1 MNMNKNKKFVV
12 ALSLATI
19 MLMQNT
25 MPLLAK
31 NNEEGKW
38 MSGEYHTHTTQS
50 KDAGEKITTTEHI
63 LDVAFKEADFT
74 SESWSQAAPWEL
86 PTQTTDAD
94 GAAFD
99 YLVLANHLRPSFR
112 NPDGKTQDL
121 AFYQGLQQEI
131 NKVKALQE
139 EGKYEDKLIF
149 SGFEWDMLGLDH
161 AAVGIIAPNEEQMIE
176 GIKEFEY
183 RYSKETKDTYFT
195 NEETEKYGKRYNEN
209 IKENTFHA
217 IGWLKEN
224 YPDSYVLINHPARK
238 NGGESELKIED
249 IRRMNDIAPNIVF
262 GFEGILGNQM
272 SNDGRG
278 ESKEVY
284 GGADGMLAEVGGM
297 WDALLGEGRRFFTFA
312 NSDFHFKVRK
322 DPTGGSYSGYWPGEY
337 SRNYTW
343 VEGNTMKDLADGLR
357 SGKSFAVTGDLIDAL
372 DFRAKGKSE
381 EVEMG
386 DTLKV
391 QKGEEV
397 TLTVRFKSPEVNNYQ
412 TLFGTDTDTTNEVA
426 VDHIDLISGEV
437 TGKISANSEAY
448 TNDKNETT
456 KVIQTFTSEDWIT
469 DEEGYNTLTFTVKAD
484 KDRYYRLRGTNL
496 EVSVEGQ
503 TDEMGNP
510 LRDEIKER
518 PSADSINDHNY
529 SDLWFY
535 GNPIFVDVQGK

>member
-131 NKVKALQE
+131 DKVKALQE

-357 SGKSFAVTGDLIDAL
+357 SGKSFAVTGDLSDAL

-412 TLFGTDTDTTNEVA
+412 TLFSTDTATTNEVA

-437 TGKISANSEAY
+437 TGKISPNSEAY

-456 KVIQTFTSEDWIT
+456 KVIQTFTSEDWTT

-496 EVSVEGQ
+496 EVSAEGQ

-510 LRDEIKER
+510 LRDEMKER

>member
-1 MNMNKNKKFVV
+1 MNKNKKFVV

-131 NKVKALQE
+131 DKVKALQE

-217 IGWLKEN
+217 IVWLKEN

-412 TLFGTDTDTTNEVA
+412 TLFSTDTATTNEVA

-437 TGKISANSEAY
+437 TGKISPNSEAY

-496 EVSVEGQ
+496 EVSAEGQ

-510 LRDEIKER
+510 LRDEMKER

>member
-1 MNMNKNKKFVV
+1 MNKNKKFVV

-74 SESWSQAAPWEL
+74 SESWSQAATWEL

-183 RYSKETKDTYFT
+183 HYSKETKDTYFT
-195 NEETEKYGKRYNEN
+195 NEEIEKYGKRYNEN

-510 LRDEIKER
+510 LRDEMKER

>member
-1 MNMNKNKKFVV
+1 MNKNKKFVV

-74 SESWSQAAPWEL
+74 SESWSQAATWEL

-195 NEETEKYGKRYNEN
+195 NEEIEKYGKRYNEN

-510 LRDEIKER
+510 LRDEMKER

>member
-131 NKVKALQE
+131 DKVKALQE

-412 TLFGTDTDTTNEVA
+412 TLFSTDTATTNEVA

-437 TGKISANSEAY
+437 TGKISPNSEAY

-456 KVIQTFTSEDWIT
+456 KVIQTFTSEDWTT

-496 EVSVEGQ
+496 EVSAEGQ

-510 LRDEIKER
+510 LRDEMKER

>member
-1 MNMNKNKKFVV
+1 MNKNKKFVV

-74 SESWSQAAPWEL
+74 SESWSHAAPWEL

-386 DTLKV
+386 DTLKA

-510 LRDEIKER
+510 LRDEMKER

>member
-1 MNMNKNKKFVV
+1 MNKNKKFVV

-484 KDRYYRLRGTNL
+484 KDSYYRLRGTNL

>member
-1 MNMNKNKKFVV
+1 MNKNKKFVV

-74 SESWSQAAPWEL
+74 SESWSQAATWEL

-183 RYSKETKDTYFT
+183 HYSKETKDTYFT
-195 NEETEKYGKRYNEN
+195 NEEIEKYGKRYNEN

-437 TGKISANSEAY
+437 TGKISSNSEAY

-510 LRDEIKER
+510 LRDEMKER

>member
-1 MNMNKNKKFVV
+1 MNKNKKFVV

-74 SESWSQAAPWEL
+74 SESWSQAATWEL

-195 NEETEKYGKRYNEN
+195 NEEAEKYGKRYNEN

-510 LRDEIKER
+510 LRDEMKER

>member
-1 MNMNKNKKFVV
+1 MNKNKKFVV

-74 SESWSQAAPWEL
+74 SESWSQAATWEL

-131 NKVKALQE
+131 NKVKVLQE

-412 TLFGTDTDTTNEVA
+412 TLFSTDTATTNEVA

-437 TGKISANSEAY
+437 TGKISPNSKAY

-510 LRDEIKER
+510 LRDEMKER

>member
-1 MNMNKNKKFVV
+1 MNKNKKFVV

-131 NKVKALQE
+131 DKVKALQE

-176 GIKEFEY
+176 GIKAFEY

-412 TLFGTDTDTTNEVA
+412 TLFGTDTDTTNEVV

-469 DEEGYNTLTFTVKAD
+469 DEEVYNTLTFTVKAD

-510 LRDEIKER
+510 LRDEMKER

>member
-1 MNMNKNKKFVV
+1 MNKNKKFVV

-412 TLFGTDTDTTNEVA
+412 TLFGTDTDTTNEVV

-469 DEEGYNTLTFTVKAD
+469 DEEVYNTLTFTVKAD

-510 LRDEIKER
+510 LRDEMKER

>member
-1 MNMNKNKKFVV
+1 MNKNKKFVV

-74 SESWSQAAPWEL
+74 SESWSQAATWEL

-131 NKVKALQE
+131 NKVKVLQE

-510 LRDEIKER
+510 LRDEMKER

>member
-1 MNMNKNKKFVV
+1 MNKNKKFVV

-74 SESWSQAAPWEL
+74 SESWSQAATWEL

-195 NEETEKYGKRYNEN
+195 NEEIEKYGKRYNEN

-357 SGKSFAVTGDLIDAL
+357 SGKSFTVTGDLIDAL

-386 DTLKV
+386 DTLKA

-510 LRDEIKER
+510 LRDEMKER

>member
-1 MNMNKNKKFVV
+1 MNKNKKFVV

-74 SESWSQAAPWEL
+74 SESWSQAATWEL

-131 NKVKALQE
+131 NKVKVLQE

-484 KDRYYRLRGTNL
+484 KDRYYRLRGANL

>member
-1 MNMNKNKKFVV
+1 MNKNKKFVV

-131 NKVKALQE
+131 DKVKALQE

-217 IGWLKEN
+217 IVWLKEN

-412 TLFGTDTDTTNEVA
+412 TLFSTDTATTNEVA

-437 TGKISANSEAY
+437 TGKISPNSEAY

-456 KVIQTFTSEDWIT
+456 KVIQTFTSEDWTT

-496 EVSVEGQ
+496 EVSAEGQ

-510 LRDEIKER
+510 LRDEMKER

>member
-1 MNMNKNKKFVV
+1 MNKNKKFVV

-74 SESWSQAAPWEL
+74 SESWSHAAPWEL

-448 TNDKNETT
+448 TNDKNKTT

>member
-1 MNMNKNKKFVV
+1 MNKNKKFVV

-74 SESWSQAAPWEL
+74 SESWSQAATWEL

-412 TLFGTDTDTTNEVA
+412 TLFSTDTATTNEVA

-456 KVIQTFTSEDWIT
+456 KVIQTFTSEDWTT

>member
-1 MNMNKNKKFVV
+1 MNKNKKFVV

-386 DTLKV
+386 GTLKV

>member
-1 MNMNKNKKFVV
+1 MNKNKKFVV

-74 SESWSQAAPWEL
+74 SESWSQAATWEL

-131 NKVKALQE
+131 NKVKVLQE

-412 TLFGTDTDTTNEVA
+412 TLFSTDTATTNEVA

-437 TGKISANSEAY
+437 TGKISPNSKAY

-456 KVIQTFTSEDWIT
+456 KVIQTFTSEDWTT
-469 DEEGYNTLTFTVKAD
+469 DEDGYNTLTFTVKAD

-496 EVSVEGQ
+496 EVSAEGQ

-510 LRDEIKER
+510 LRDEMKER

>member
-1 MNMNKNKKFVV
+1 MNKNKKFVV

-131 NKVKALQE
+131 DKVKALQE

-412 TLFGTDTDTTNEVA
+412 TLFSTDTATTNEVA

-437 TGKISANSEAY
+437 TGKISPNSKAY

-510 LRDEIKER
+510 LRDEMKER

>member
-1 MNMNKNKKFVV
+1 MNKNKKFVV

-131 NKVKALQE
+131 DKVKALQE

-272 SNDGRG
+272 SNDGRD

-412 TLFGTDTDTTNEVA
+412 TLFSTDTATTNEVA

-437 TGKISANSEAY
+437 TGKISPNSEAY
-448 TNDKNETT
+448 TNDKNETA
-456 KVIQTFTSEDWIT
+456 KVIQTFTSEDWTT

-496 EVSVEGQ
+496 EVSAEGQ

-510 LRDEIKER
+510 LRDEMKER

>member
-1 MNMNKNKKFVV
+1 MNKNKKFVV

-74 SESWSQAAPWEL
+74 SESWSQAATWEL

-195 NEETEKYGKRYNEN
+195 NEEIEKYGKRYNEN

-386 DTLKV
+386 DTLKA

-510 LRDEIKER
+510 LRDEMKER

>member
-74 SESWSQAAPWEL
+74 SESWSQAATWEL

-131 NKVKALQE
+131 NKVKVLQE

-412 TLFGTDTDTTNEVA
+412 TLFSTDTATTNEVA

-437 TGKISANSEAY
+437 TGKISPNSKAY

-456 KVIQTFTSEDWIT
+456 KVIQTFTSEDWTT
-469 DEEGYNTLTFTVKAD
+469 DEDGYNTLTFTVKAD

-496 EVSVEGQ
+496 EVSAEGQ

-510 LRDEIKER
+510 LRDEMKER

>member
-1 MNMNKNKKFVV
+1 MNKNKKFVV

-131 NKVKALQE
+131 DKVKALQE

-297 WDALLGEGRRFFTFA
+297 WDTLLGEGRRFFTFA

-412 TLFGTDTDTTNEVA
+412 TLFSTDTATTNEVA

-510 LRDEIKER
+510 LRDEMKER

>member
-1 MNMNKNKKFVV
+1 MNKNKKFVV

-131 NKVKALQE
+131 DKVKALQE

-412 TLFGTDTDTTNEVA
+412 TLFSTDTATTNEVA

-437 TGKISANSEAY
+437 TGKISPNSEAY

-510 LRDEIKER
+510 LRDEMKER

>member
-1 MNMNKNKKFVV
+1 MNKNKKFVV

-131 NKVKALQE
+131 DKVKALQE

-412 TLFGTDTDTTNEVA
+412 TLFGTDTDTTNEVV

-437 TGKISANSEAY
+437 TGKISPNSKAY

-456 KVIQTFTSEDWIT
+456 KVIQTFTSEDWTT
-469 DEEGYNTLTFTVKAD
+469 DEDGYNTLTFTVKAD

-510 LRDEIKER
+510 LRDEMKER

>member
-1 MNMNKNKKFVV
+1 MNKNKKFVV

-131 NKVKALQE
+131 DKVKALQE

-412 TLFGTDTDTTNEVA
+412 TLFSTDTATTNEVA

-510 LRDEIKER
+510 LRDEMKER

>member
-1 MNMNKNKKFVV
+1 MNKNKKFVV

-74 SESWSQAAPWEL
+74 SESWSHAAPWEL

>member
-1 MNMNKNKKFVV
+1 MNKNKKFVV

-131 NKVKALQE
+131 DKVKALQE

-412 TLFGTDTDTTNEVA
+412 TLFSTDTATTNEVA

-437 TGKISANSEAY
+437 PGKISPNSKAY

-456 KVIQTFTSEDWIT
+456 KVIQTFTSEDWTT
-469 DEEGYNTLTFTVKAD
+469 DEDGYNTLTFTVKAD

-496 EVSVEGQ
+496 EVSAEGQ

-510 LRDEIKER
+510 LRDEMKER

>member
-1 MNMNKNKKFVV
+1 MNKNKKFVV

-510 LRDEIKER
+510 LRDEMKER

>member
-131 NKVKALQE
+131 DKVKALQE

-412 TLFGTDTDTTNEVA
+412 TLFSTDTATTNEVA

-510 LRDEIKER
+510 LRDEMKER

>member
-1 MNMNKNKKFVV
+1 MNKNKKFVV

-74 SESWSQAAPWEL
+74 SESWSQAATWEL

-209 IKENTFHA
+209 IKENTFYA

>member
-1 MNMNKNKKFVV
+1 MNKNKKFVV

-131 NKVKALQE
+131 DKVKALQE

-397 TLTVRFKSPEVNNYQ
+397 TLAVRFKSPEVNNYQ
-412 TLFGTDTDTTNEVA
+412 TLFSTDTATTNEVA

-437 TGKISANSEAY
+437 TGKISPNSEAY

-456 KVIQTFTSEDWIT
+456 KVIQTFTSEDWTT
-469 DEEGYNTLTFTVKAD
+469 DEDGYNTLTFTVKAD

-510 LRDEIKER
+510 LRDEMKER

>member
-1 MNMNKNKKFVV
+1 MNKNKKFVV

-74 SESWSQAAPWEL
+74 SESWSQAATWEL

-112 NPDGKTQDL
+112 NPDGKTQEL

-183 RYSKETKDTYFT
+183 RYSKETKDAYFT

-249 IRRMNDIAPNIVF
+249 IRRMNDIAPDIVF

-412 TLFGTDTDTTNEVA
+412 TLFSTDTATTNEVA

-437 TGKISANSEAY
+437 TGKISPNSEAY

-456 KVIQTFTSEDWIT
+456 KVIQTFTSEDWTT

-496 EVSVEGQ
+496 EVSAEGQ

-510 LRDEIKER
+510 LRDEMKER